1 MNTTNIKKRSF
12 FTLLELLVAM
22 AVFSVMMTVLM
33 QYFGS
38 AQRVTVRSA
47 QRVEVFE
54 KARIAL
60 ELISRDLQSFYFD
73 SSYREVIYDAKD
85 NNEDAISG
93 GLDTKGFKDP
103 LSDSFYNF
111 KPTSI
116 SFMSASQ
123 NLPQNLPN
131 GIVQDVGLVTYAIV
145 SGNLVMTIKGRID
158 DTTTTPGST
167 AVEFGTFTDSNDS
180 SSVDSVDE
188 IIISDVESLSFSY
201 EVSDPNDSSVALSRS
216 TIKAVRNNTAEP
228 IFPELVTISLTLK
241 QQVSRKNVT
250 PKIFEYRT
258 FTKMAFIGSNRDN

>member
-1 MNTTNIKKRSF
+1 
-12 FTLLELLVAM
+12 
-22 AVFSVMMTVLM
+22 M

-38 AQRVTVRSA
+38 AQRVTVRSM

-73 SSYREVIYDAKD
+73 SSYREVIYDATD
-85 NNEDAISG
+85 NNGDTISG
-93 GLDTKGFKDP
+93 GLDTKGFKFGTDN
-103 LSDSFYNF
+103 LYDF
-111 KPTSI
+111 KANSI

-131 GIVQDVGLVTYAIV
+131 GIVQDVGLVTYEIV